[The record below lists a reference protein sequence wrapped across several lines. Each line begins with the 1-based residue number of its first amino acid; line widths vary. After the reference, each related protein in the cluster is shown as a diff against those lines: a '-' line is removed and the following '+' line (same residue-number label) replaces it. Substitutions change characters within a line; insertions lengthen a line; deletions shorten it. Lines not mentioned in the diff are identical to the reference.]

1 MKKLLALCLAMA
13 LTALLFAACS
23 AQPNTAQTALEE
35 AAQQPTESAAV
46 QESEEEPVT
55 APEEP
60 ITALEE
66 PVTAQEE
73 PAQPEPSAATA
84 EPTPPTPEPEPE
96 NEEAQPEISTALI
109 GYPFD
114 EEVTFSVFYA
124 INSGFNAMISSWTQA
139 PTLPYLKEQIGVNFD
154 FIEPSEMIASEQFN
168 LVIASG
174 DYPDYFNSN
183 MYNGGVSQA
192 YTDDVILELT
202 DMVPVNMP
210 DYWTVLQQQE
220 VRQQKNAYND
230 EGQMLC
236 VASITHG
243 GTLSG
248 GMIVREDM
256 LEGVGKTIP
265 TTTDELY
272 DTLLAV
278 KEAYNTEH
286 TFFVQPDGELD
297 SVTGAFGIVALDL
310 SGMNT
315 SLAYYLQGDQVK
327 TALQSDGYKD
337 YLEYFI
343 KLYQDRL
350 VYQDFYSMQI
360 SADLMNNVTFG
371 GAACMWESMG
381 DTIDSTTA
389 AGSAETPGFRLTAM
403 GYITQHSGDPYTF
416 GEILST
422 VGSSGT
428 CISTTCDQPDKA
440 LQVINWFYT
449 EPGQL
454 YSAVGVEGM
463 SFIYNADGQI
473 EFTDAVLSTPGMT
486 RTNALNL
493 YCMSP
498 VGSYGDRT
506 YSRTLFSEDVQAAE
520 ALWSDVDSSSTLP
533 SVSLKSEENDRYA
546 SRASDIYTV
555 ACEQLLK
562 YMVGTEPLTD
572 ESWQTFQAR
581 LQDMGLEDCV
591 AIYQAAYDRY
601 LER

>member
-1 MKKLLALCLAMA
+1 MKKWMALGLAL
-13 LTALLFAACS
+13 LLVILLLAACS
-23 AQPNTAQTALEE
+23 NQTAVSEPAQSAEE
-35 AAQQPTESAAV
+35 AAQAAAEAPAEEAGAPTQAEPAAAQTEPTSQEPTSA
-46 QESEEEPVT
+46 
-55 APEEP
+55 EP
-60 ITALEE
+60 IEE
-66 PVTAQEE
+66 QL
-73 PAQPEPSAATA
+73 
-84 EPTPPTPEPEPE
+84 EPEGSQAEAQPE
-96 NEEAQPEISTALI
+96 NEEPQIAVDLAQIS
-109 GYPFD
+109 YPFD
-114 EEVTFSVFYA
+114 EEVAFSVFYA
-124 INSGFNAMISSWTQA
+124 INSGFNAVISSWTEA

-154 FIEPSEMIASEQFN
+154 FIEPSEMTASEQFN
-168 LVIASG
+168 LIIASG
-174 DYPDYFNSN
+174 EYPDYFNSN

-202 DMVPVNMP
+202 DMVPDNMP
-210 DYWTVLQQQE
+210 DYWAVMQQQE

-248 GMIVREDM
+248 GMIVRQDM
-256 LEGVGKTIP
+256 LEGVGKEIP

-278 KEAYNTEH
+278 KNAYNTEH

-297 SVTGAFGIVALDL
+297 SVTGAFEIVALDL

-315 SLAYYLQGDQVK
+315 SLAYYLEGDTVK
-327 TALQSDGYKD
+327 SALQSDGYKD

-343 KLYQDRL
+343 KLYQEGL
-350 VYQDFYSMQI
+350 IYQDFYSMQI

-389 AGSAETPGFRLTAM
+389 AGSAETPGFQLTAM
-403 GYITQHSGDPYTF
+403 GYITQQPGDTYTF

-422 VGSSGT
+422 VSSSGT
-428 CISTTCDQPDKA
+428 CISTTCEQPDKA

-463 SFIYNADGQI
+463 SFEYSADGQI
-473 EFTDAVLSTPGMT
+473 VFTDAVLNTPGMT
-486 RTNALNL
+486 KTNALNL

-506 YSRTLFSEDVQAAE
+506 YAKTLFSEKVQEAE

-533 SVSLKSEENDRYA
+533 SVSLTSEENDRYA
-546 SRASDIYTV
+546 SPASDIYTV

-562 YMVGTEPLTD
+562 YMVGTEALTD
-572 ESWQTFQAR
+572 ESWQAFQAR

-591 AIYQAAYDRY
+591 EIYQDAFDRY